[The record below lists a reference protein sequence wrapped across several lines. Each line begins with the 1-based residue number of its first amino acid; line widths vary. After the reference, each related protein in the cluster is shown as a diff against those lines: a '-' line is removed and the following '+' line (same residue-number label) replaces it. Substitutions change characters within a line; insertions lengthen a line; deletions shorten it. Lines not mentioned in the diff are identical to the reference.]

1 MALFFILIVI
11 PLVIYINNY
20 VITIQPYEKWILE
33 RFSKFSKI
41 LEPWLICIIPFVDRV
56 VKMDMRERLIN
67 ILAQQITTKDKMVV
81 TVDVII
87 LTQIVDPVKTL
98 YEIREPFS
106 AVPNLS
112 IATLKYIIWKMNL
125 DEVLDNTNIINRKLQ
140 SETSQ
145 EIRKRWMQINKM
157 ELLKIDYLKV
167 K

>member
-1 MALFFILIVI
+1 
-11 PLVIYINNY
+11 
-20 VITIQPYEKWILE
+20 
-33 RFSKFSKI
+33 
-41 LEPWLICIIPFVDRV
+41 
-56 VKMDMRERLIN
+56 MDMRERLIN